1 MKKLYRCNQQQCR
14 REALHQFKQ
23 ARTMS
28 ISNLLPWKLLLSTQL
43 TSVKHF
49 KDLKA
54 YCPAKKDRISKL
66 MHLLQ
71 METDGKVKLSQDEPF
86 GNILIEPLDIDQKQN
101 ITIKDQDG
109 RSYHFDWQE
118 LSDNQRNKI
127 IADIKANQILC
138 KTA

>member
-1 MKKLYRCNQQQCR
+1 
-14 REALHQFKQ
+14 
-23 ARTMS
+23 MS

-71 METDGKVKLSQDEPF
+71 METDGKVKLSQDRPF
-86 GNILIEPLDIDQKQN
+86 SDIIIEPLDIDQEQN

-118 LSDNQRNKI
+118 LSDNQKSKI

>member
-1 MKKLYRCNQQQCR
+1 
-14 REALHQFKQ
+14 
-23 ARTMS
+23 
-28 ISNLLPWKLLLSTQL
+28 
-43 TSVKHF
+43 
-49 KDLKA
+49 
-54 YCPAKKDRISKL
+54 

-71 METDGKVKLSQDEPF
+71 METDGKIKLSQDEPF
-86 GNILIEPLDIDQKQN
+86 GDILIKPLDIDQEQN

-118 LSDNQRNKI
+118 LSDNQKSKI